1 MCKDTKTEPKLAPL
15 SGEGLQGRT
24 SKNLNEAKID
34 IRTRGLWERGQHA
47 FSDLRVF
54 EPNACRYRNKSLQ
67 QWHVINEQKKKQAYN
82 DRILQVDH
90 RTFTLLGFS
99 INDNMGRECQ
109 EFYSRLVQLISEKRD
124 LPQWISSNWIRTKVC
139 FGLLKST
146 LL

>member
-1 MCKDTKTEPKLAPL
+1 M
-15 SGEGLQGRT
+15 
-24 SKNLNEAKID
+24 
-34 IRTRGLWERGQHA
+34 WERGQHA

-67 QWHVINEQKKKQAYN
+67 QCHVINEQKKKQAYN
-82 DRILQVDH
+82 ERILQVDH

-139 FGLLKST
+139 FGLLKSS
-146 LL
+146 LLCLRALRTVYRKAAEFETDADVSHTAAKT